1 MHRKLCQCTGSV
13 YSLAQSSVPAMVAMV
28 PVMVPAM
35 VAMVPVLVPAMVA
48 MVPVMVPAIGAMVP
62 LMVPAMVVDQSYN
75 RRPPGALFREGGVSL
90 LIGLNNYS

>member
-13 YSLAQSSVPAMVAMV
+13 YSLAQSS
-28 PVMVPAM
+28 
-35 VAMVPVLVPAMVA
+35 VPAMVA

>member
-1 MHRKLCQCTGSV
+1 
-13 YSLAQSSVPAMVAMV
+13 MV

-35 VAMVPVLVPAMVA
+35 VAMVLVMVPAMVAMVPAMLA

>member
-35 VAMVPVLVPAMVA
+35 VAMVPAMLA

>member
-28 PVMVPAM
+28 PVLVPAM
-35 VAMVPVLVPAMVA
+35 VAMVPAMLA